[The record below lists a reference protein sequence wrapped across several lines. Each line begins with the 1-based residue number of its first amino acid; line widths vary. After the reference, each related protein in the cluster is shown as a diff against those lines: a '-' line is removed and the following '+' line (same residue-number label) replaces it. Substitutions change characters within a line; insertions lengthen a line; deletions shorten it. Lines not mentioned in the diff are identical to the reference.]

1 MSGSAGS
8 GARILVVDDD
18 RAVRELV
25 VRALREAGY
34 EIVAVSDGL
43 AALEA
48 AETAAAPYDLVI
60 TNNRMPH
67 LSGEEMIARLRV
79 ECPCLPIIHLD
90 DRSTTSTLPN
100 DVPNLEKPFDFDLL
114 LKMVEVELRRAGAR
128 AK

>member
-1 MSGSAGS
+1 MSSES
-8 GARILVVDDD
+8 GGRILVVDDE

-34 EIVAVSDGL
+34 EVVAVSDGL

-48 AETAAAPYDLVI
+48 AETAAIPYDLVI

-67 LSGEEMIARLRV
+67 LNGDKMIARLRV
-79 ECPCLPIIHLD
+79 ACPGLPIIHLY
-90 DRSTTSTLPN
+90 DRSTHFTLPN
-100 DVPNLEKPFDFDLL
+100 DVPNLGKPFPLDTLL
-114 LKMVEVELRRAGAR
+114 EMVATELGRTGTQ